1 MSPMYTKQRQPMLF
15 ANIGEAIVFWISAAA
30 VIALLALSLFRFV
43 DFNSARAA
51 SDALQNN
58 HREIILE
65 INRLKVEN
73 ASLIKSNREMMQR
86 IDSLAHVL
94 SLSHTSRVKVHI
106 KKITPLE
113 KNSRLFLN
121 KSK

>member
-1 MSPMYTKQRQPMLF
+1 MSPRYTKQRQPMLF

-43 DFNSARAA
+43 DYNSAQAA

-65 INRLKVEN
+65 INRLKAEN

-86 IDSLAHVL
+86 IDSLARML
-94 SLSHTSRVKVHI
+94 SLSHTSRVKDDI

>member
-43 DFNSARAA
+43 DYNSAQAA

-65 INRLKVEN
+65 INRLKAEN

-86 IDSLAHVL
+86 IDSLARVI
-94 SLSHTSRVKVHI
+94 SFSHTSGVKVHI